1 MACPE
6 WRVPNGVSSSPSFPT
21 PSPAGVPEPTKRAS
35 FSTPSSTCLGE
46 GAPGGCFRTTS
57 SCPGRERLP
66 LLQGLA
72 HRRYLAADT
81 HRPWREAASPSGPR
95 AYPESAAIIDSQTAK
110 TTERG
115 GPRGYDGAKKMSG
128 RKRHLLLDTEGLVLN
143 AVVLHPAEVADRDGA
158 RLVMEPSEQE
168 ELPRLKHLWA
178 DAGYRGAAL
187 REWITERL
195 GLSMEIVQR
204 RPRWVWVPN
213 DVEPEPLPEGFEVIK
228 RRWVA
233 ERPFAWITRK
243 PEVEPRLRVLGR
255 DYGGARLL
263 VYDSADAKEEAD
275 QGSLM
280 RTSQTPSREQSRI
293 KTRIVSKYFTAWASV
308 ISPEDQ
314 RPPCHVH

>member
-1 MACPE
+1 
-6 WRVPNGVSSSPSFPT
+6 V
-21 PSPAGVPEPTKRAS
+21 
-35 FSTPSSTCLGE
+35 
-46 GAPGGCFRTTS
+46 
-57 SCPGRERLP
+57 RL
-66 LLQGLA
+66 
-72 HRRYLAADT
+72 
-81 HRPWREAASPSGPR
+81 EAASARLLLALAENAYHYFR
-95 AYPESAAIIDSQTAK
+95 AWRIDATWQRIHTALGERLRRLAGREPTPSAAIIDSQTAK

-263 VYDSADAKEEAD
+263 VYDSADAKEAD
-275 QGSLM
+275 QGS
-280 RTSQTPSREQSRI
+280 P
-293 KTRIVSKYFTAWASV
+293 V
-308 ISPEDQ
+308 
-314 RPPCHVH
+314 